1 MTKAYV
7 TFTTLIEALTKK
19 YIFDSRL
26 MVNFFLLNFSPQANY
41 LS

>member
-19 YIFDSRL
+19 YLFDSQL
-26 MVNFFLLNFSPQANY
+26 LVNVFTFFY
-41 LS
+41 